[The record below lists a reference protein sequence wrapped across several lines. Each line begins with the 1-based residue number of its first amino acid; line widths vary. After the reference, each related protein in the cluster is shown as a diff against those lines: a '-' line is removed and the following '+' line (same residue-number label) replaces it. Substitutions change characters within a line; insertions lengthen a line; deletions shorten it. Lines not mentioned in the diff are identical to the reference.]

1 MNNESLIP
9 LTLTLL
15 FFLELV
21 YFRLAD
27 RFNIIDKPNHRS
39 SHHKITIRGG
49 GIIFFFAALLW
60 FIYSGYESL
69 YFIIAL
75 SLISAISFL
84 DDLLTLKSGLRSLV
98 HLIAVVLLLIQL
110 NINMLWLWPF
120 LLVLIIGT
128 INAYNFMDGTNG
140 ITGAYSLVALGTLYS
155 VNRSI
160 IEFSSESLLVVSI
173 LSILVFLFFNF
184 RKVARCFAGDVGS
197 VSIAFIIIFLLGQL
211 VSKTSNFMYLGFL
224 LIYGLD
230 TVTTIIFRLYRGE
243 NIFEAHRSHFYQHL
257 ANERKWPHLKV
268 ALLYAAVQG
277 ILNLTII
284 SFCTNVST
292 EESFLMLFLIAL
304 ISASSFILLRFYVE
318 GKNKL
323 LRRTPPVN

>member
-1 MNNESLIP
+1 MQTLFIALI
-9 LTLTLL
+9 TLI
-15 FFLELV
+15 FLEIL
-21 YFRLAD
+21 YFKIAD

-39 SHHKITIRGG
+39 SHNQITIRGG
-49 GIIFFFAALLW
+49 GIIFFLAALLW
-60 FIYSGYESL
+60 FIYSGHEL
-69 YFIIAL
+69 VYFIIAL
-75 SLISAISFL
+75 SLISVVSFL
-84 DDLLTLKSGLRSLV
+84 DDLLTLKSGMRSLV
-98 HLIAVVLLLIQL
+98 HLAAVVLMLIQL
-110 NINMLWLWPF
+110 NVDVLWLWPL

-128 INAYNFMDGTNG
+128 INAYNFMDGING
-140 ITGAYSLVALGTLYS
+140 ITGAYSLIALGTLYYT
-155 VNRSI
+155 NRYI
-160 IEFSSESLLVVSI
+160 IGFSSESLLAISI

-230 TVTTIIFRLYRGE
+230 TVTTIIFRLFRGE